1 MNKLF
6 GFLVCLCLAVL
17 YACDN
22 TNKSE
27 GYIIRGTAEGTE
39 DGDTV
44 FLCDMEGFFNFV
56 PFDTAIVENGK
67 FEFTRDTLMIA
78 KILIDYHFRLGT
90 QPILVVVEPGEVKVR
105 IDSVSSASG
114 TPANDSLQA
123 WKESKEK
130 HDRDFMLMRKEI
142 ALLMN
147 TDTVKANALKEKA
160 DSFHLAFK
168 NYTRRMAANMNGNVL
183 GDFLNGLFPRTY
195 KRVMPDST
203 VVEFDADTNEPIAK

>member
-1 MNKLF
+1 MRKFLLF
-6 GFLVCLCLAVL
+6 GLMALMSGLFVACNDGKCHISGTVPENYEGKKIFLVPLF
-17 YACDN
+17 D
-22 TNKSE
+22 
-27 GYIIRGTAEGTE
+27 GRAEVV
-39 DGDTV
+39 DSV
-44 FLCDMEGFFNFV
+44 V
-56 PFDTAIVENGK
+56 IKNGK

-168 NYTRRMAANMNGNVL
+168 NYTRRMASNMNGNVL